1 MTGSPKRHHFIPKR
15 YLEGFCRDGFLSVY
29 DREKGEYR
37 RQTPKN
43 TALQTH
49 YYSLED
55 EHGNKDATIET
66 VLAQVEGQAW
76 PIIDKVG
83 ERKSLS
89 VGDRQ
94 DLALFLALLKFRVPD
109 YEKALGEM
117 NDKLFKA
124 VNRMMFHSETAT
136 RNLLEGMEKDQGLE
150 GYSDMAKEVTEF
162 VAQEDYSLGT
172 TQQERLQTMLQL
184 GLEVARHLEGTDWI
198 FMHAPP
204 NTAFVTSDNPFI
216 LLAPDNHDPERGFGL
231 LTPGAK
237 KVVPLTAQTCLIAYD
252 EGLRT
257 AHTEISRREVRNVNI
272 SVAAYC
278 DRFVIGRDEALVR
291 KAVEGAGV
299 EEKGWGNRVAVH
311 GGR

>member
-1 MTGSPKRHHFIPKR
+1 
-15 YLEGFCRDGFLSVY
+15 LWVY
-29 DREKGEYR
+29 DRDKGEYR
-37 RQTPKN
+37 QQTPKN

-55 EHGNKDATIET
+55 EQGNKDATIET

-83 ERKSLS
+83 ERKALS
-89 VGDRQ
+89 VRARQ
-94 DLALFLALLKFRVPD
+94 DLALFLSLLKFRVPD
-109 YEKALGEM
+109 YEKALTEM
-117 NDKLFKA
+117 NDKVFKA
-124 VNRMMFHSETAT
+124 INRMMFHSETAT
-136 RNLLEGMEKDQGLE
+136 RNLLESMEKEQGVE
-150 GYSDMAKEVTEF
+150 GYSEMAKELTEF

-172 TQQERLQTMLQL
+172 TQQERLQNMLEL
-184 GLEVARHLEGTDWI
+184 GLEVARHLERTDWI
-198 FMHAPP
+198 FMRAPR

-216 LLAPDNHDPERGFGL
+216 LLAPENHDPKRGFGF

-252 EGLRT
+252 EGLGT
-257 AHTEISRREVRNVNI
+257 AYAEVSRRDVRNLNI
-272 SVAAYC
+272 SIAAYC

-291 KAVEGAGV
+291 KAVEGARV
-299 EEKGWGNRVAVH
+299 EEKGWGDRVAVH